1 MVEPAFGFK
10 RLGFHRLVLSEANY
24 TLTFINERMEITLS
38 LLNSRVSIIHDTVSS
53 LISVGQYSTVVNK
66 LCSNGAAF
74 HSSSET
80 YTRVYLNWVLIARY
94 QRRIGQNFTC

>member
-10 RLGFHRLVLSEANY
+10 RLGFHRPVLSEVNY

-38 LLNSRVSIIHDTVSS
+38 LLNSRVSIIHVSS
-53 LISVGQYSTVVNK
+53 LVSVGQYSTVVNK

-94 QRRIGQNFTC
+94 QRRIGQNFSC